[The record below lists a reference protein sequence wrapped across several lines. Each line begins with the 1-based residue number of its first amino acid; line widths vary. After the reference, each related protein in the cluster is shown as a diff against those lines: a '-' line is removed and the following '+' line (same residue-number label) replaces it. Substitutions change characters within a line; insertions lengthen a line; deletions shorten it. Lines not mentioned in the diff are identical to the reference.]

1 MGSKMGPNYACLF
14 VGYVEEKLDS
24 KPVPR
29 FCNSTAQEIHQRGHG
44 SRMLYFR
51 GTGRYIHFV
60 SN

>member
-1 MGSKMGPNYACLF
+1 MDSKMGPNYACLF
-14 VGYVEEKLDS
+14 VEYVEEKLDS

-29 FCNSTAQEIHQRGHG
+29 FCNSTAQEIHKRGHG